1 MQCTHGQTIL
11 PKIKAILAEEKPS
24 GKQRSTMTVAKTMCH
39 YFVQC
44 GSGSAPY
51 GENHLSGC
59 DANLKSAWDIGE
71 GLSLCEVVQEV
82 QEINA
87 QRRQRAPGHAFSS
100 ASSNDLKLRADPASW
115 PRHSADPDRGI

>member
-1 MQCTHGQTIL
+1 
-11 PKIKAILAEEKPS
+11 
-24 GKQRSTMTVAKTMCH
+24 MTVAKTMCH

-51 GENHLSGC
+51 GENHLPGC